1 MKLNALLV
9 DPELL
14 GDEGWEYLDRIA
26 SVLPDLGL
34 VVCTGRSTVA
44 QRVRGLRLG
53 VDDWITKP
61 CHPEE
66 AIARIEAVT
75 RRRRQG
81 SREFEASPVAVG
93 ELEIRPDRFQAFVGD
108 DALDLTRREFELL
121 HLLAE
126 ERGQVL
132 ERETIY
138 QRVWG
143 YAMAHGDR
151 SVDVFIR
158 KLRQKLEKHS
168 PSWAYIH
175 THFGIGYRLRP
186 RTGRDRRGGAA
197 ARPPSRAVARRR
209 RVVHRSFTRPSR
221 RGNRRAGRSRH
232 ARRAW
237 LWEPRAAHRDS
248 RPGACRSAPSEHA
261 ALVDGRPLS
270 LTMRE
275 LQLLV
280 TLSAHPQRIMTRE
293 ELFTEVWGRT
303 AAARR
308 PLGRRLRQPPARQA
322 RRGAARAAADPHPQR
337 HRLPLLA
344 RWLTSP
350 WPARQPFYIFFT
362 SSIQPGNKLP
372 GPLRAWPGRSGVA
385 ADASSTTT
393 EGDRCACLKMAC
405 GVLA

>member
-1 MKLNALLV
+1 VNAGNSPFRGAYNRAIVRLAVIDNDSGFVTVLAKRADAAGWELRQSGGAIPPRDLLTMKLNALLV
-9 DPELL
+9 NPELL

-81 SREFEASPVAVG
+81 NREFEASPIAVG

-121 HLLAE
+121 FLLAE

-168 PSWAYIH
+168 PSWSYIH
-175 THFGIGYRLRP
+175 THFGIGYRLDPEPAGIVEEELRP
-186 RTGRDRRGGAA
+186 ALAEAT
-197 ARPPSRAVARRR
+197 VE
-209 RVVHRSFTRPSR
+209 RPSQIVHKTFT
-221 RGNRRAGRSRH
+221 AG
-232 ARRAW
+232 
-237 LWEPRAAHRDS
+237 
-248 RPGACRSAPSEHA
+248 
-261 ALVDGRPLS
+261 
-270 LTMRE
+270 
-275 LQLLV
+275 
-280 TLSAHPQRIMTRE
+280 
-293 ELFTEVWGRT
+293 
-303 AAARR
+303 
-308 PLGRRLRQPPARQA
+308 
-322 RRGAARAAADPHPQR
+322 
-337 HRLPLLA
+337 
-344 RWLTSP
+344 
-350 WPARQPFYIFFT
+350 
-362 SSIQPGNKLP
+362 
-372 GPLRAWPGRSGVA
+372 
-385 ADASSTTT
+385 
-393 EGDRCACLKMAC
+393 
-405 GVLA
+405 